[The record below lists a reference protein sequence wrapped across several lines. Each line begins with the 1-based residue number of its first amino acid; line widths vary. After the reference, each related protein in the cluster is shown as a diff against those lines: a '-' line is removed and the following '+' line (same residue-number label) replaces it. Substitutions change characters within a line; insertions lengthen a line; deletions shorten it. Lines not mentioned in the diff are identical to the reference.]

1 MSAGGIEVDA
11 KALRKSLR
19 KADRT
24 LLKEMRQANKDAA
37 EVVARQ
43 AKIEVPRRSGRLAKS
58 IGTLA
63 TQSRGQVRVGSAS
76 VPYAG
81 PVHFGWPSRPNKAKG
96 WRGGPIRP
104 NPFIYTALD
113 KRRGAVL
120 EVYRGRV
127 EQTISKAGLT

>member
-1 MSAGGIEVDA
+1 MGDLVRVDA
-11 KALRKSLR
+11 KQLRKQLRSL
-19 KADRT
+19 DRS
-24 LLKEMRQANKDAA
+24 LLKDMRQANKDAA

-43 AKIEVPRRSGRLAKS
+43 AKIEVPRRTGRLAKS
-58 IGTLA
+58 IGVLA
-63 TQSRGQVRVGSAS
+63 SQTKGQVRVGSAS

-104 NPFIYTALD
+104 NPFIYAALD
-113 KRRGAVL
+113 KRRAAVL

-127 EQTISKAGLT
+127 QQTVDKIGG